1 MAFSATAG
9 KCGAIIAVAHPFFC
23 GGVVSCIM
31 SIFLRLGCILAP
43 RFPLLSPRFGSG
55 RRLVDSKQYL
65 AIDRFM
71 SVADAVLLCSY
82 FGLHCAMKF

>member
-1 MAFSATAG
+1 MTFSVAAG
-9 KCGAIIAVAHPFFC
+9 KWRAIIAGAHRFSC
-23 GGVVSCIM
+23 GGAVSCIM

-65 AIDRFM
+65 AIG
-71 SVADAVLLCSY
+71 LCQSQMPLY
-82 FGLHCAMKF
+82 CTVISACIAQ

>member
-1 MAFSATAG
+1 MTFSAAAG
-9 KCGAIIAVAHPFFC
+9 KWRAIIAGAHPFFLRRS
-23 GGVVSCIM
+23 GPCIM

-65 AIDRFM
+65 AIGLCRLRMLFYC
-71 SVADAVLLCSY
+71 AVISACI
-82 FGLHCAMKF
+82 AQ